1 MESIL
6 ATAITNW
13 QRMQIWYDPGL
24 RTIEPHTYGIN
35 MHDNELLRAYQ
46 LSGASKSGEQP
57 HWKLFRVDRIE
68 SVTLLPEN
76 FDGPRDGYVRD
87 DSAMNQLIFAEL

>member
-6 ATAITNW
+6 ATAITNR

-24 RTIEPHTYGIN
+24 RIIEPHTYGIN
-35 MHDNELLRAYQ
+35 IHDNELLRAYQ

-57 HWKLFRVDRIE
+57 HWKLFRVDRIGE
-68 SVTLLPEN
+68 VTLLPEN
-76 FDGPRDGYVRD
+76 FDSPRDGYEQG
-87 DSAMNQLIFAEL
+87 DSAMNQHIFAEL